1 MVFRISFRTLP
12 LSYSICGFLPRIYL
26 PTFGFQSN
34 KEIYYTYVLVSI
46 VERDQETF
54 QVLVNG
60 SSC

>member
-34 KEIYYTYVLVSI
+34 KEIYYPYVLVSI
-46 VERDQETF
+46 IERDQETF
-54 QVLVNG
+54 
-60 SSC
+60 